1 MYVTC
6 ATCVTSFRKRNCEYH
21 RENPSMSEIIH
32 IHANTRVRFSYPRMH
47 VRVYVPAKIS
57 FHGTHVTGD
66 NFDIVI
72 DMLMHVLSNIT
83 LHS

>member
-1 MYVTC
+1 MQIRGYV
-6 ATCVTSFRKRNCEYH
+6 FR
-21 RENPSMSEIIH
+21 
-32 IHANTRVRFSYPRMH
+32 TRA
-47 VRVYVPAKIS
+47 RVYVPAKIS

-83 LHS
+83 LHRVYNRGSRPLPLIKALKLQLQSDT